1 MISIKSLM
9 GKQVL
14 GQPNIRLSKR
24 RKKTITPLS
33 KVDNVDKS
41 DSGHS
46 KRYESREARA
56 KEEERKVGYRSG
68 STEGEEKEVDGEKR
82 AIHSA
87 VPRLSL
93 DEGDDAKTG
102 GGGGERKHS
111 SEVSTGLG
119 GRSAEA
125 KSWIHSSR
133 GIEKNSL
140 TSAKEESSRG
150 STNVGERREE
160 KKGGGGTEEVR
171 DKVARESI
179 EVKEEGEAKEKV
191 EGGKDKVG
199 DKTEKKEE
207 VKEEEEKE
215 KKKKKKKKD

>member
-1 MISIKSLM
+1 MS
-9 GKQVL
+9 
-14 GQPNIRLSKR
+14 RAKR
-24 RKKTITPLS
+24 KKKTITPFS

-46 KRYESREARA
+46 KRYESRETRA
-56 KEEERKVGYRSG
+56 KEEERRVVGYRSG

-93 DEGDDAKTG
+93 EGDDAKT

-150 STNVGERREE
+150 STNVGERRGE

-179 EVKEEGEAKEKV
+179 EVKQEGEAKEKV
-191 EGGKDKVG
+191 EGGKDKVE
-199 DKTEKKEE
+199 EKKEE

-215 KKKKKKKKD
+215 KKEKKKKKD